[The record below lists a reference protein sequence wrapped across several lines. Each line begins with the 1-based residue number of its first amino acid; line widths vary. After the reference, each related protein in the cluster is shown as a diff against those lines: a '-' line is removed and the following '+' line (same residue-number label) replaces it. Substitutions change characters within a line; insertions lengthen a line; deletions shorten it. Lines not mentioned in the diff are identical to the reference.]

1 MSTNGS
7 NKPTKLAIATQ
18 SVVRLLKEKA
28 FYQKEVETE
37 KAKIIRLRAA
47 LAEKIAGGVVP
58 DPEENEEYLIDQRVR
73 YTHLLPISRS
83 RIYCPASPPTTGK
96 KTVLT
101 YTQERAIA
109 ETEGIFGPLGEK
121 IEKAAASLE
130 DAINA
135 GDGATPEEKEKAN
148 KALEDAKAALS
159 A

>member
-7 NKPTKLAIATQ
+7 NKPTKLHIATQ
-18 SVVRLLKEKA
+18 AVVRLLKERA
-28 FYQKEVETE
+28 FYHKEVETE

-73 YTHLLPISRS
+73 YTPPPPHLSLSYLLSRV
-83 RIYCPASPPTTGK
+83 SPDYRK
-96 KTVLT
+96 ETVLT
-101 YTQERAIA
+101 YTQERAIR

-121 IEKAAASLE
+121 IEKAAANLE
-130 DAINA
+130 DAIGA
-135 GDGATPEEKEKAN
+135 ADGATPEEKEKAK
-148 KALEDAKAALS
+148 KAVEDAKAALS